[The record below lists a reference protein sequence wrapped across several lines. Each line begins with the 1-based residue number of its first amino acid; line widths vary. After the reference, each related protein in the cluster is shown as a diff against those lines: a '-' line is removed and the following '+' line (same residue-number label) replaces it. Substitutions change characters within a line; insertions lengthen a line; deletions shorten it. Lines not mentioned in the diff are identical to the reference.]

1 MRTDKPPLKQRALQ
15 KLLLRRFGMAA
26 GTYLLGLV
34 LLWLALLSGFYRA
47 APTTAAASTTLVVA
61 CQLAFLWLFASGRNL
76 RYADPSLTEPQVL
89 VAIAWLTYFLYHVD
103 SLRGTFMVFYVL
115 ALLFGVFQLPPRVF
129 ARCAALAFIAFSGI
143 YLVEALQQR
152 LELPG
157 RAALQVLV
165 MFIVMVWLSLFA
177 SYIQAMRQRMRQR
190 RYALQAH
197 QDTLR
202 GMMRQLEDLVATDE
216 LTGLFNRRHFMR
228 LASRALE
235 DLLPNRQHGLALIDL
250 DHFKRINDSLGHDSG
265 DELLKIVSERIRSV
279 LRDSDVV
286 ARFAG
291 DEFCVLADLTQDHEA
306 HILSQ
311 RLMQKMKEPI
321 ALDGRTLVMTASV
334 GVSLYPNDGEQCE
347 ELLKNAGLALHQ
359 SKACGRNNA
368 QFFSRQLLVRATQEL
383 QMEEELRQA
392 LRDDQLELHYQ
403 PILALADGEV
413 HQLEALVRWRH
424 PTQGLLGPD
433 RFIGLAEANGM
444 IDQLDDWVLRRAC
457 RDLRSLH
464 LAGHERLRVAV
475 NCCASNLGRASL
487 VDEVRH
493 ALEQAGLAA
502 RFLEL
507 EVTEDALMYNIDQ
520 TIPLLE
526 RLRELGVSLS
536 IDDFGTGYSSL
547 AYLRRLPLDALKVD
561 RSFIMDIPASQRD
574 MEIAQAIIA
583 MAQKLHLKVV
593 AEGVETP
600 QQLAF
605 LRENHCELVQGYL
618 FSRPLPLA
626 ALEEFLR
633 AYRFDAAPPL
643 RSLNQA

>member
-1 MRTDKPPLKQRALQ
+1 
-15 KLLLRRFGMAA
+15 
-26 GTYLLGLV
+26 
-34 LLWLALLSGFYRA
+34 
-47 APTTAAASTTLVVA
+47 
-61 CQLAFLWLFASGRNL
+61 
-76 RYADPSLTEPQVL
+76 
-89 VAIAWLTYFLYHVD
+89 
-103 SLRGTFMVFYVL
+103 MVFYVL

-228 LASRALE
+228 MASRALE

-265 DELLKIVSERIRSV
+265 DQLLKIVSERIRSV

-502 RFLEL
+502 CFLEL

>member
-1 MRTDKPPLKQRALQ
+1 Q
-15 KLLLRRFGMAA
+15 
-26 GTYLLGLV
+26 
-34 LLWLALLSGFYRA
+34 
-47 APTTAAASTTLVVA
+47 ASA
-61 CQLAFLWLFASGRNL
+61 
-76 RYADPSLTEPQVL
+76 
-89 VAIAWLTYFLYHVD
+89 D
-103 SLRGTFMVFYVL
+103 SLRLGWLTGVL
-115 ALLFGVFQLPPRVF
+115 ASAIAACGIWAAWSEKQRERRLSENSRVNALLNQLDHAHASLRQM
-129 ARCAALAFIAFSGI
+129 ARYDS
-143 YLVEALQQR
+143 
-152 LELPG
+152 
-157 RAALQVLV
+157 
-165 MFIVMVWLSLFA
+165 
-177 SYIQAMRQRMRQR
+177 
-190 RYALQAH
+190 
-197 QDTLR
+197 
-202 GMMRQLEDLVATDE
+202 
-216 LTGLFNRRHFMR
+216 LTGLQNRTAFNEVFVQHLENCR
-228 LASRALE
+228 LRGK
-235 DLLPNRQHGLALIDL
+235 GLAVMFLDL

-265 DELLKIVSERIRSV
+265 DQLLKIVSERIRSV

-502 RFLEL
+502 CFLEL